1 MVCRAFILGKLSDT
15 LKVEKLHEDTCEQT
29 CRADLGV
36 LLPWVF
42 LVIVFFFFSF
52 KSRICLSIYPLV
64 YPFTYLILGDIFLC
78 NLQILIKFLGWRDGS
93 AVED

>member
-1 MVCRAFILGKLSDT
+1 MGKWEGHKSLLDRACMVCRAFILGKLSDT

-42 LVIVFFFFSF
+42 LVIVFFFFF
-52 KSRICLSIYPLV
+52 
-64 YPFTYLILGDIFLC
+64 F
-78 NLQILIKFLGWRDGS
+78 
-93 AVED
+93 